1 MIINLYTKCILSFFF
16 NERSLSKD
24 VAFRVDIRI
33 IIYIKMLQK
42 KIEQNLV
49 RKNMKSFSRVRQQK
63 KRNKVEKERNKKQKV
78 IKRESDSKQGELVLF
93 SVDITTTKK
102 GSCFVDNRAG
112 VASTCRWEVEATRTR
127 EIPLRRRKMTE
138 MGK

>member
-1 MIINLYTKCILSFFF
+1 MHLIFFF
-16 NERSLSKD
+16 FYERSLSKD

-63 KRNKVEKERNKKQKV
+63 KRNKVEKERNKNKEV
-78 IKRESDSKQGELVLF
+78 IKRESDSRQGELVLF
-93 SVDITTTKK
+93 SVDKPTTKK
-102 GSCFVDNRAG
+102 
-112 VASTCRWEVEATRTR
+112 EVVLLIIGQVSLQLVGGR
-127 EIPLRRRKMTE
+127 LRRHGPEKFHYDG
-138 MGK
+138 GK

>member
-1 MIINLYTKCILSFFF
+1 MHLIFFF

-33 IIYIKMLQK
+33 IIYIKILQQ

-63 KRNKVEKERNKKQKV
+63 KETKWERKEQKQEV
-78 IKRESDSKQGELVLF
+78 IKRESDSRQGELVLF
-93 SVDITTTKK
+93 SVDIPTTKK

>member
-1 MIINLYTKCILSFFF
+1 
-16 NERSLSKD
+16 
-24 VAFRVDIRI
+24 
-33 IIYIKMLQK
+33 
-42 KIEQNLV
+42 
-49 RKNMKSFSRVRQQK
+49 MKSFSRVRQQK
-63 KRNKVEKERNKKQKV
+63 KETKWERKEQKQEV
-78 IKRESDSKQGELVLF
+78 IKRESDSRQGELVLF
-93 SVDITTTKK
+93 SVDIPTTKK